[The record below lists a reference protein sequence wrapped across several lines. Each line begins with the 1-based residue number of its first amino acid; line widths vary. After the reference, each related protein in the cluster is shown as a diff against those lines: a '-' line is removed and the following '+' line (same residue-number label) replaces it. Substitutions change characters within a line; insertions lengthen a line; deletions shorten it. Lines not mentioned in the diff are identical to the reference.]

1 MAATA
6 PGAVNCRIDRK
17 IGLSKKKAPKV
28 AVPCAAFGWAVAFLG
43 FRGPLPNF
51 GDDRML
57 TLRSIFFVALVAVGS
72 AQAVAARPASAS
84 PAPTQSAAGDFPD
97 DWFFDGA
104 NRPKPLRAI
113 EGQPA
118 PALDLTAWIHE
129 AGNSGGGSDGGDA
142 SGASW
147 ISAQRGKV
155 IVVDFWATWCGPCM
169 AAIPKNI
176 ELVKK
181 SKERG
186 LVFIG
191 VHDGKNGWE
200 KAQSVVNDKGINYA
214 VAKDSGESIKRYAL
228 QFWPTYVVIDRAGI
242 VRAAGL
248 LPDKVGEVVERL
260 LAEEPPADIAAGAG
274 SAGADRYPAAWYV
287 GGAKRPSFLRGM
299 EGTTL
304 TAERLLRDARWYAPP
319 GATDGSPRAAPTA
332 SSLKDRLLVV
342 HFLSPDSE
350 LALKQAAE
358 LAALAPDLEPQG
370 VSIIGIC
377 DARADWSA
385 ATARFAERRLAIP
398 ILHDQAGPEASP
410 AGALAAEIGLKV
422 APATC
427 VIDRSG
433 TVRIAGIR
441 ADRLKEALTAR
452 RRPGRR
458 RRTHDDRPAH
468 RRPPAAVRRAG
479 HAKTLLVNAVAKAVD
494 LQFSRVQF
502 TIDMLPSDII
512 GSELLD
518 QTTGKFRTHQGAG
531 VHQPAAGG

>member
-1 MAATA
+1 M
-6 PGAVNCRIDRK
+6 
-17 IGLSKKKAPKV
+17 S
-28 AVPCAAFGWAVAFLG
+28 
-43 FRGPLPNF
+43 
-51 GDDRML
+51 
-57 TLRSIFFVALVAVGS
+57 TLRSILLVTLVALGS
-72 AQAVAARPASAS
+72 GQAAAARPASAS
-84 PAPTQSAAGDFPD
+84 PTPARPVAGDFPD

-129 AGNSGGGSDGGDA
+129 AGSNGDGGDA
-142 SGASW
+142 SGAGW

-176 ELVKK
+176 ELVKR

-191 VHDGKNGWE
+191 VHDGKNGWD

-228 QFWPTYVVIDRAGI
+228 QFWPTYVVIDRAGV

-260 LAEEPPADIAAGAG
+260 LAEEPPADLASGTGA
-274 SAGADRYPAAWYV
+274 AGADRYPAAWYV
-287 GGAKRPSFLRGM
+287 GGAKRPSFLRAV
-299 EGTTL
+299 EGKSL
-304 TAERLLRDARWYAPP
+304 SAERLVRDARWYAPP
-319 GATDGSPRAAPTA
+319 PAADGTVRAAPTA
-332 SSLKDRLLVV
+332 SALKDRLIVV

-350 LALKQAAE
+350 LALRQANE
-358 LAALAPDLEPQG
+358 LAALAPTLEPQG

-377 DARADWSA
+377 DARADWTA
-385 ATARFAERRLAIP
+385 ATARFTERRLGIP
-398 ILHDQAGPEASP
+398 VLHDQAGGEGAP
-410 AGALAAEIGLKV
+410 AGALAAEIGLAV

-441 ADRLKEALTAR
+441 ADRLKEALT
-452 RRPGRR
+452 
-458 RRTHDDRPAH
+458 
-468 RRPPAAVRRAG
+468 
-479 HAKTLLVNAVAKAVD
+479 TLLAEPA
-494 LQFSRVQF
+494 
-502 TIDMLPSDII
+502 TTPS
-512 GSELLD
+512 
-518 QTTGKFRTHQGAG
+518 
-531 VHQPAAGG
+531 P